1 MADGEAIDWSS
12 ADARLVSTPSRAVAR
27 SLKAIAAVAETS
39 TRARLSHLVSAE
51 GYRLPLWAWLVVGL
65 ALVQVLLGLIGY
77 AVGVPDQLAVP
88 PGFQALGTVLFSA
101 VGLGLLIGARNDRRA
116 SYLGSLL
123 VTIASALSLRGMQWL
138 KPQLVLSH
146 ELRFLRLGLHPELF
160 GVLFLWLFAREFPR
174 VVRLSPLERPLAWG
188 VSLAAVFS
196 IGSFLAS
203 VGSAVL
209 NPDAPANAPVLGVL
223 TRNHPW
229 GVYWLGSLGL
239 ALAAMVF
246 ALLRRRDASQ
256 EERRRVMFLVGG
268 LVLGIAPMVLIVI
281 AHYVSVLLG
290 LRGLLADRGRVLFF
304 AVLSYAFMLT
314 VPFTAAYAVRAHRVF
329 QFKVV
334 VRRTVQH
341 LLARTTLLV
350 LTAVP
355 LAGLVVHLYLNR
367 HQSLA
372 ALTSGGPGLTLV
384 LLATGA
390 SILLLIR
397 APVLRAL
404 NQALFREEADLQGA
418 LARVGPRLR
427 TAETTDEVL
436 DHLMAETQGVF
447 QAPGA
452 FFLLGSSEGDA
463 FRPARGTARPLKKES
478 ALVALTLEDGKP
490 ITTDPRDP
498 HSIFPWLPEA
508 ERQWVVDSNVALVA
522 PSKGASGEVFGF
534 LGLGPKRSDQPFS
547 RDEHAFVEALC
558 TTVSMALENRALR
571 GSVAE
576 SLAVGA
582 SDEPAKECPQ
592 CGLVAASED
601 TACPCGATLRKAS
614 IPCVLQG
621 KFRLERVLGR
631 GGMGV
636 VYLAEDLALVRRVA
650 LKTLP
655 RISAELS
662 LRLRSEARSMAAVT
676 HPNLALIYGAESW
689 RGVPVLVMEYLA
701 GGTLTQRLDEPAPVV
716 DTLKLG
722 ATLAEA
728 LDTMHA
734 QGLLHRD
741 VKPSNIGFTTA
752 GVPKL
757 LDFGLARILDE
768 SLGALPPADN
778 LRGPAKRVAAKR
790 SELTGSDHIVGTP
803 LYLPP
808 EALSGYPASA
818 AQDLWSLSMVLYEAI
833 AGQHPLRTPTGLDL
847 KAVGKPLPDIRQF
860 RQDCPRPVAE
870 MFQETLAPEMGRR
883 FTTAAQMR
891 ERLASLI
898 AGAHTN

>member
-1 MADGEAIDWSS
+1 
-12 ADARLVSTPSRAVAR
+12 VAENLR
-27 SLKAIAAVAETS
+27 AIAAVAETS
-39 TRARLSHLVSAE
+39 TRARMAQLVVVE

-65 ALVQVLLGLIGY
+65 ATLQVVLGLVGY
-77 AVGVPDQLAVP
+77 VAGVPDRLPMP
-88 PGFQALGTVLFSA
+88 PAFQALGTLLFSA
-101 VGLGLLIGARNDRRA
+101 VGLGLLIGARDDRRA
-116 SYLGSLL
+116 SYLGGLL
-123 VTIASALSLRGMQWL
+123 VTIAAAMSVRGMQWL
-138 KPQLVLSH
+138 QPQLLLP
-146 ELRFLRLGLHPELF
+146 EKLRFLRLGLHPEAF
-160 GVLFLWLFAREFPR
+160 AVLFLWLFAREFPR
-174 VVRLSPLERPLAWG
+174 VVRLSPLERPLARG
-188 VSLAAVFS
+188 VFLATAFGV
-196 IGSFLAS
+196 GSSLAS
-203 VGSAVL
+203 VGAAFLS
-209 NPDAPANAPVLGVL
+209 PDAPEKAAFLGLL
-223 TRNHPW
+223 TRNHPS
-229 GVYWLGSLGL
+229 GLYWIGFLGL
-239 ALAAMVF
+239 VLAATIF
-246 ALLRRRDASQ
+246 ALMRQRDTNH
-256 EERRRVMFLVGG
+256 EERRRVIILMGG
-268 LVLGIAPMVLIVI
+268 LVIGVAPMVLIVI
-281 AHYVSVLLG
+281 ADYLTILLG
-290 LRGLLADRGRVLFF
+290 TSGLLANRERLLLFGSL
-304 AVLSYAFMLT
+304 VYAFFMT
-314 VPFTAAYAVRAHRVF
+314 VPLTAAYAVRAHRVF
-329 QFKVV
+329 ELKVTL
-334 VRRTVQH
+334 RRTVQH
-341 LLARTTLLV
+341 LLARTTLLTLTV
-350 LTAVP
+350 LP
-355 LAGLVVHLYLNR
+355 IAGLAVHLYLNR
-367 HQSLA
+367 NQSLA
-372 ALTSGGPGLTLV
+372 ALTSGGRGLTLA

-390 SILLLIR
+390 TTLLLIR

-427 TAETTDEVL
+427 AAGTTDEVL
-436 DHLMAETQGVF
+436 DHLMAETQAVF
-447 QAPGA
+447 QAHGA
-452 FFLLGSSEGDA
+452 FFLLASSDGDT
-463 FRPARGTARPLKKES
+463 FRPARGTARPLNKES

-498 HSIFPWLPEA
+498 HSMFPWLPEV
-508 ERQWVVDSNVALVA
+508 ERQWVVDSNAALVA
-522 PSKGASGEVFGF
+522 PSKGGSGEVFGF

-547 RDEHAFVEALC
+547 RDEHAFLEALC

-571 GSVAE
+571 GSVPE
-576 SLAVGA
+576 PLAVGA
-582 SDEPAKECPQ
+582 SDEPATECPQ

-601 TACPCGATLRKAS
+601 TACPCGATLQKAS

-701 GGTLTQRLDEPAPVV
+701 GGTLTQRLGEPAPVV

-722 ATLAEA
+722 VALAEA
-728 LDTMHA
+728 LESMHA
-734 QGLLHRD
+734 QGVLHRD

-757 LDFGLARILDE
+757 LDFGLARILEE
-768 SLGALPPADN
+768 SLGALPPADS

-808 EALSGYPASA
+808 ETLSGHPASTS
-818 AQDLWSLSMVLYEAI
+818 QDLWSLSMVLYEAI
-833 AGQHPLRTPTGLDL
+833 AGHHPLRTPTGLDL

-870 MFQETLAPEMGRR
+870 MFQETLAPEMDRR

-891 ERLASLI
+891 ERLANLVG
-898 AGAHTN
+898 GAHPN

>member
-1 MADGEAIDWSS
+1 M
-12 ADARLVSTPSRAVAR
+12 
-27 SLKAIAAVAETS
+27 
-39 TRARLSHLVSAE
+39 
-51 GYRLPLWAWLVVGL
+51 
-65 ALVQVLLGLIGY
+65 
-77 AVGVPDQLAVP
+77 
-88 PGFQALGTVLFSA
+88 
-101 VGLGLLIGARNDRRA
+101 
-116 SYLGSLL
+116 
-123 VTIASALSLRGMQWL
+123 
-138 KPQLVLSH
+138 
-146 ELRFLRLGLHPELF
+146 
-160 GVLFLWLFAREFPR
+160 
-174 VVRLSPLERPLAWG
+174 
-188 VSLAAVFS
+188 
-196 IGSFLAS
+196 
-203 VGSAVL
+203 
-209 NPDAPANAPVLGVL
+209 
-223 TRNHPW
+223 
-229 GVYWLGSLGL
+229 
-239 ALAAMVF
+239 
-246 ALLRRRDASQ
+246 
-256 EERRRVMFLVGG
+256 GG
-268 LVLGIAPMVLIVI
+268 LVMGIAPMVLIVI
-281 AHYVSVLLG
+281 ADYLTILLG
-290 LRGLLADRGRVLFF
+290 ASGLLADRGRLLFF
-304 AVLSYAFMLT
+304 GSLVYASFMT
-314 VPFTAAYAVRAHRVF
+314 VPVTAAYAVRAHRVF
-329 QFKVV
+329 ELKVTL
-334 VRRTVQH
+334 RRTVQH
-341 LLARTTLLV
+341 LLARTTLLTLTV
-350 LTAVP
+350 LP
-355 LAGLVVHLYLNR
+355 IAGLAVHLYLNR
-367 HQSLA
+367 NQSLA
-372 ALTSGGPGLTLV
+372 ALTSGGRGLTLV

-452 FFLLGSSEGDA
+452 FFLLRSSEGDA
-463 FRPARGTARPLKKES
+463 FCPARGTARPLNKES

-508 ERQWVVDSNVALVA
+508 ERQWVVDSNAALVA

-534 LGLGPKRSDQPFS
+534 LGLGPKRSDRPFS
-547 RDEHAFVEALC
+547 RDEHAFLEALC

-576 SLAVGA
+576 PLAVGA

-592 CGLVAASED
+592 CGLVATSED
-601 TACPCGATLRKAS
+601 TACPCGAALQKAS
-614 IPCVLQG
+614 IPSVLQG

-631 GGMGV
+631 GAMGV
-636 VYLAEDLALVRRVA
+636 VYLAEDLALLRRVA

-662 LRLRSEARSMAAVT
+662 LRLRAEARSMAAVT
-676 HPNLALIYGAESW
+676 HPNLAFIFGAESW

-701 GGTLTQRLDEPAPVV
+701 GGTLTQRLGEPAPVV

-722 ATLAEA
+722 VALAEA
-728 LDTMHA
+728 LESMHA
-734 QGLLHRD
+734 QGVLHRD

-768 SLGALPPADN
+768 SLGALPPADS
-778 LRGPAKRVAAKR
+778 LRGPAKRVVAKR

-808 EALSGYPASA
+808 EALSGHPASRS
-818 AQDLWSLSMVLYEAI
+818 QDLWSLSMVLYEAI
-833 AGQHPLRTPTGLDL
+833 AGHHPLRTPTGLDL

-891 ERLASLI
+891 ERLANLI
-898 AGAHTN
+898 AGGHPN